1 MDGLDAIQIVNF
13 YIINTHT
20 LFPVAFKKMQSLAI
34 AVEVIVFSSLMTT
47 TTWSASMQNICY
59 GYNSYVRNRPTFV
72 RLWRQ
77 LWLASVFYIILYQY
91 QRIYRDQFLCFS
103 KRGRMVIRC
112 FTGYFVVLVCNEMV
126 YSPGISYEYTTCCSY
141 ASTVPL
147 SPNSHSHVS
156 IP

>member
-34 AVEVIVFSSLMTT
+34 AVEVIVFFIIDDDHYLVCIN
-47 TTWSASMQNICY
+47 AKNICY

-77 LWLASVFYIILYQY
+77 LWLASVFLYH
-91 QRIYRDQFLCFS
+91 S
-103 KRGRMVIRC
+103 
-112 FTGYFVVLVCNEMV
+112 
-126 YSPGISYEYTTCCSY
+126 
-141 ASTVPL
+141 VPVPTNL
-147 SPNSHSHVS
+147 P
-156 IP
+156 

>member
-13 YIINTHT
+13 NIINTHT

-77 LWLASVFYIILYQY
+77 LWLAGVFYIILYQY
-91 QRIYRDQFLCFS
+91 QRIHRDQFLCFF
-103 KRGRMVIRC
+103 KAWEN
-112 FTGYFVVLVCNEMV
+112 GYTVLHRIFRRI
-126 YSPGISYEYTTCCSY
+126 G
-141 ASTVPL
+141 L
-147 SPNSHSHVS
+147 
-156 IP
+156 